1 MGQNREYLQEKPVG
15 KKKRRSISRQQLSI
29 NFMMSFA
36 TALFNILVVLL
47 VYRVT
52 KYSTVSKLM
61 FILGNGLVLLFLLIF
76 DLLIFLS
83 IRTRK
88 PRILIACLIVLTFLV
103 PTTEYAWMLVSRVNN
118 SIEQIVETESE
129 ESISASFIIY
139 TESVGS
145 PIIQIDDLSGKK
157 VGVLSGTH
165 MAEVAQKRLENEGIT
180 ATIVNYT
187 NSIEEFTAL
196 INGEIDAAVLPPT
209 YATTIGEDENLKTF
223 VDKTKSILHFSDTV
237 TTSAQEG
244 SNKDL
249 TKDPFTVLLTGE
261 NEGLADTIILM
272 SVNPVSMKITMTSIA
287 RDSYVPITCNGYGK
301 SKINAAHY
309 TSEGCMV
316 DTVENLTG
324 VHIDYTVEFNF
335 ASVIQIVDA
344 VGGVDVDITESF
356 DAQSWDIES
365 DSLVVYHIEAGDNQ
379 HLNGQLALGYARER
393 HAFADGDFA
402 RQRHQQEII
411 SKVIAKIM
419 ALKDPNMAVSV
430 LEAAGENVKTN
441 ISVEQLLNFVTYIMA
456 KSQRYYDGSNLSGV
470 LNIQSSRIFG
480 YDSSVWNEGLQMNL
494 YTYEIYKGS
503 VIAEAN
509 NIERNTN
516 LNSPYSIPDSVNWD
530 ATQDYPVPPVSKDY
544 VYEYKDRS

>member
-1 MGQNREYLQEKPVG
+1 MGQNREHLQEKPVG

-223 VDKTKSILHFSDTV
+223 VDKTKSILNFSDTV

>member
-223 VDKTKSILHFSDTV
+223 VDKTKSILNFSDTV